1 MPKKISKKRKVV
13 SSNVKEKK
21 KKYPPIFLNI
31 PQALHSQWEALCG
44 MPTRDAENKWK
55 KKYRYSVMGA
65 LKKLGIARTTFEQ
78 CFAIWRTRN
87 KKWLETCFHS
97 ELHLVN
103 SDPTKKLSLVQQ
115 ICAVRTEVCEEEQ
128 HIEDVDEED
137 HSQSS
142 AESVVEE
149 EDERVGEK
157 EDERIA
163 EEEDER
169 VAEEED
175 ERIKRV
181 TALRTRWQEDE
192 ERERDVLV
200 NN

>member
-1 MPKKISKKRKVV
+1 M
-13 SSNVKEKK
+13 
-21 KKYPPIFLNI
+21 
-31 PQALHSQWEALCG
+31 
-44 MPTRDAENKWK
+44 
-55 KKYRYSVMGA
+55 
-65 LKKLGIARTTFEQ
+65 
-78 CFAIWRTRN
+78 
-87 KKWLETCFHS
+87 
-97 ELHLVN
+97 
-103 SDPTKKLSLVQQ
+103 
-115 ICAVRTEVCEEEQ
+115 CEEEQ

-157 EDERIA
+157 EDERIT

-169 VAEEED
+169 FAEEED